1 MSIPDGLVVGVDK
14 TGIHKRMTTLVL
26 QEDFRVRLGVERV
39 VGVVDDFVST
49 KRRVVS
55 DAALLEHDGD
65 V

>member
-1 MSIPDGLVVGVDK
+1 MTSNGVVASVNDGHGVH
-14 TGIHKRMTTLVL
+14 GRMDALVL
-26 QEDFRVRLGVERV
+26 QEDFRVRLGVKGV

-55 DAALLEHDGD
+55 DATLLEHDGD